1 MLLPRGINYSRC
13 LSGFHASFDEWV
25 SVDICAITIIA
36 LPSISDLPVGQIMIE
51 SNNEIRPNL
60 IFASE
65 VNDGADSGKMMK
77 VIMQVRARVETQ
89 GNKR

>member
-1 MLLPRGINYSRC
+1 M
-13 LSGFHASFDEWV
+13 

-65 VNDGADSGKMMK
+65 VIDGADSGKIMK
-77 VIMQVRARVETQ
+77 VRMQVRTKMETQ